1 MESPASP
8 SAPRPIA
15 PVQGFEGRS
24 PIAIRGIPV
33 AFASGCKAVYLAFAP
48 PAYRS
53 LLIFHAGTHAFLV
66 IPGFAAGG
74 ALPGPMFPLTSQSAY
89 HWLLYSLKE

>member
-8 SAPRPIA
+8 SAPVPIA

-24 PIAIRGIPV
+24 PIAIRDIPV
-33 AFASGCKAVYLAFAP
+33 AFASGCKAVYPAFAP

-66 IPGFAAGG
+66 ILDLPQAA
-74 ALPGPMFPLTSQSAY
+74 
-89 HWLLYSLKE
+89 LYRAQCSRWRLSLRIIGCFIA

>member
-24 PIAIRGIPV
+24 PIAIRDIPV
-33 AFASGCKAVYLAFAP
+33 AFASGCKAVYPAFAP

-66 IPGFAAGG
+66 ILDLPQA
-74 ALPGPMFPLTSQSAY
+74 ALPGPMFPLASQSAY